1 MRTVRC
7 AFCGAKLFPRK
18 SFHTE
23 RSAISGGYMCTAC
36 SEAYDRGFKDGQNA
50 DARKLLENELTK
62 AKNLSMDLY
71 AQKERWRDLIN
82 REMATHSHICEIEKR
97 VEKLEKGEN

>member
-1 MRTVRC
+1 MRSIRC
-7 AFCGAKLFPRK
+7 AFCGTKLFSRK
-18 SFHTE
+18 SVLNE
-23 RSAISGGYMCTAC
+23 RCAKSGGYMCTAC
-36 SEAYDRGFKDGQNA
+36 SAAYDRGFKDGQNSET
-50 DARKLLENELTK
+50 RTLLDNELTK

-82 REMATHSHICEIEKR
+82 REIATHSHICEIEKR

>member
-1 MRTVRC
+1 MRTIRC
-7 AFCGAKLFPRK
+7 AFCGTKLFSRK
-18 SFHTE
+18 SNLTE
-23 RSAISGGYMCTAC
+23 RSAKSGGYMCTAC
-36 SEAYDRGFKDGQNA
+36 SAAYDRGFKDGQKSET
-50 DARKLLENELTK
+50 RTLLDNELTK